1 MNKSILIAI
10 GGLGL
15 LMLQISCTKDRIF
28 PPETDN
34 PIIPPI
40 DSVQLVINEVLGNT
54 PTLTTD
60 LGNVSDWME
69 LYNPS
74 DQPFE
79 IKANEWFVSDNLSE
93 LDQFELPA
101 RVIPARGH
109 LLIFCDDSNRVTSQI
124 HTNFKISSTG
134 DIITLSKKQG
144 ETLFLADSLTTGV
157 QDPGLSNARIPDGGP
172 TWQNNSNPTPGDS
185 NQ

>member
-1 MNKSILIAI
+1 MNRTIYLATLCICIL
-10 GGLGL
+10 L
-15 LMLQISCTKDRIF
+15 LHNSCTKDRIF
-28 PPETDN
+28 PPETGG
-34 PIIPPI
+34 PLYPPT
-40 DSVQLVINEVLGNT
+40 DSVQLVVNEVLGNS

-60 LGNVSDWME
+60 LGNASDWME

-74 DQPFE
+74 DAPFQ
-79 IKANEWFVSDNLSE
+79 INADEWFVSDNLTE
-93 LDQFELPA
+93 LDQFALPA
-101 RVIPARGH
+101 LTIPARGH

-144 ETLFLADSLTTGV
+144 ETLFLTDSLTTGV
-157 QDPGLSNARIPDGGP
+157 QDPGLSIARIPDGGP
-172 TWQNNSNPTPGDS
+172 TWQNNSNPTPGES

>member
-1 MNKSILIAI
+1 MKRFIPSIFLA
-10 GGLGL
+10 GSFLFFVA
-15 LMLQISCTKDRIF
+15 SCTKDRNF
-28 PPETDN
+28 PPETGG
-34 PIIPPI
+34 PIYPPT
-40 DSVQLVINEVLGNT
+40 DSAQLVINEVLGNS

-60 LGNVSDWME
+60 LGNLSDWME
-69 LYNPS
+69 VYNPS

-93 LDQFELPA
+93 LEQFELPA
-101 RVIPARGH
+101 RVIPARGY

-134 DIITLSKKQG
+134 DMLTLSKKQG
-144 ETLFLADSLTTGV
+144 ETLLLADSIFTDV
-157 QDPGLSNARIPDGGP
+157 QNPGLSKARIPDGGAN
-172 TWQNNSNPTPGDS
+172 WQNNSNPTPGES